1 MSTLRESI
9 CLAAF
14 LAIAILSIG
23 CTALQ
28 TTGKVIVTPLTVVRD
43 TVDAPLV
50 STTNVF
56 EYFAQ
61 QSKIAKAPH
70 AGVGWS
76 VKGGFNFGIGYDI
89 SHLLFKG
96 LSGIFGVVDYIPCR
110 SIWPNFAKGISPW
123 KQKEE
128 SWGSLYFPN
137 TRALW
142 SDSSSDQSEL

>member
-1 MSTLRESI
+1 MSSLMKLTYP
-9 CLAAF
+9 ATF
-14 LAIAILSIG
+14 LAILIFSMG
-23 CTALQ
+23 CTTLQ

-61 QSKIAKAPH
+61 QSKLAKAPH

-89 SHLLFKG
+89 SYLLFKG

-110 SIWPNFAKGISPW
+110 SVWPNFAKGISPW

-128 SWGSLYFPN
+128 NWGSLYFPN

-142 SDSSSDQSEL
+142 SHQSSN